1 MLKSKSFLCI
11 DFGATT
17 LKVAEFEPNETGSLR
32 LKNYA
37 LRDMGQAAFG
47 EGEREAV
54 LLQTLKDVLA
64 EGVRGGFKA
73 NVINVCAP
81 GFQVF
86 SKFVKLPPT
95 DPGKVNQI
103 IQYEAQ
109 QNVPFPLDE
118 VVWDYQIM
126 GTAPSG
132 ELEVLLVA
140 IKNEVVESLFHVGE
154 QAGLEMRIADVS
166 SATLCNAYRF
176 NYGDSEE
183 CVMLLDIGARSS
195 NLLFFEGGRVYA
207 RSITIGANSITQDF
221 ATEANMTW
229 EDAEKMKIEEGF
241 VSLGGA
247 YEEPSNP
254 QQALISKIA
263 RQVMT
268 RLHIQMNQT
277 IQFYRGQQGG
287 AAPTKLYLAGGASL
301 LPYTA
306 QFFQEKLTITVEYFN
321 PFRNI
326 QIDPEISL
334 EDMAKVAHQFGEVV
348 GLGIRNL
355 AQCPVELN
363 LLPASHQKQ
372 QQFNAKRLY
381 FVGAVG
387 GLLVTTVAF
396 GWFYGWLAGRKQIAL
411 QDLKAKME
419 PIKAKKKELD
429 VALAEMTAATNR
441 TQLYQ
446 EVLASRG
453 QWSELL
459 SSIQSVLT
467 AAQTNHGVK
476 GEASAAP
483 ADGGAAPGAAPSV
496 TSAGDEVMAAVWI
509 EKLEAAAGAA
519 VRQPSPFGGIPPED
533 GGLPRLA
540 SGMAAAP
547 QGFPGAPLGPA
558 SGLGAGFPGAPLGPA
573 SGMGAG
579 ISGAQPGQPVVP
591 AGPREIAFLNL
602 NCRALNLLR
611 YAPEGNS
618 VFVNNLASNFVAVT
632 NLFLPE
638 GTILTNKIEQVD
650 PTNHTFTFSLTLQLK
665 NPIRF

>member
-54 LLQTLKDVLA
+54 LLQTLQDVLA

-109 QNVPFPLDE
+109 QNVPFPLEE

-183 CVMLLDIGARSS
+183 CVMLLDIGARTS
-195 NLLFFEGGRVYA
+195 NLLFFEGGRVYS
-207 RSITIGANSITQDF
+207 RSINIGANSITQDF

-363 LLPASHQKQ
+363 LLPASHLKQ

-411 QDLKAKME
+411 QELKAKME
-419 PIKAKKKELD
+419 PIKAKKSELD
-429 VALAEMTAATNR
+429 KALAEMTAATNK
-441 TQLYQ
+441 TQLYH

-483 ADGGAAPGAAPSV
+483 ADGGAAPSV

-519 VRQPSPFGGIPPED
+519 VRQPSPIGGIPPED
-533 GGLPRLA
+533 GGGLPGLPP
-540 SGMAAAP
+540 GMAAPGMAAP
-547 QGFPGAPLGPA
+547 GRAAPGMAAPPGVFPGAPPGPA
-558 SGLGAGFPGAPLGPA
+558 SGLGAGFP
-573 SGMGAG
+573 
-579 ISGAQPGQPVVP
+579 GAQPGQPVVP

-638 GTILTNKIEQVD
+638 GTTLTNKIEQVD
-650 PTNHTFTFSLTLQLK
+650 PTNHTFSFSLTLQLK

>member
-64 EGVRGGFKA
+64 EGVRGRFKA

-109 QNVPFPLDE
+109 QNVPFPLEE

-140 IKNEVVESLFHVGE
+140 IKNEVVESLFQVGE

-183 CVMLLDIGARSS
+183 CVMLLDIGARTS
-195 NLLFFEGGRVYA
+195 NLLFFEGGRVYS
-207 RSITIGANSITQDF
+207 RSINIGANSITQDF

-306 QFFQEKLTITVEYFN
+306 QFFQEKFSLLVEYFN

-334 EDMAKVAHQFGEVV
+334 EDMAKIAHQFGEVV

-363 LLPASHQKQ
+363 LLPASHLKQ

-411 QDLKAKME
+411 QELKAKME
-419 PIKAKKKELD
+419 PIKAKKSELD
-429 VALAEMTAATNR
+429 KALAEMTAATNK
-441 TQLYQ
+441 TQLYH

-483 ADGGAAPGAAPSV
+483 ADGGAAPSV

-519 VRQPSPFGGIPPED
+519 VRQPSPIGGIPPED
-533 GGLPRLA
+533 GGGLPVLPPGRA
-540 SGMAAAP
+540 APGMAVP
-547 QGFPGAPLGPA
+547 PGVFPGAPPGPA
-558 SGLGAGFPGAPLGPA
+558 SGLGAGFP
-573 SGMGAG
+573 
-579 ISGAQPGQPVVP
+579 GAQPGQPVVP

-638 GTILTNKIEQVD
+638 GTTLTNKIEQVD
-650 PTNHTFTFSLTLQLK
+650 PTNHTFSFSLTLQLK